1 MGVAKVVSL
10 FAFRYPRGYIGVVE
24 RIV

>member
-1 MGVAKVVSL
+1 MGVAKVVSS